1 MKKLSKN
8 LLITMLSCQ
17 GMFIVPMNGKAVEN
31 SKEQLFESTYQSE
44 LVSDSMESSEMI
56 TSDPTTSSDTT
67 TTSISTEEISMSSSE
82 EESKSQETENSIE
95 TNEKKEESSNF
106 TQAKDSNYSF
116 PSSVNNKGENLQ
128 KNLPEIEAMQQVQ
141 QFNKNIETT
150 NEKTTSNTTSVQS
163 EITKDENI
171 HFPKNESVEKFIQ
184 EIGEN
189 AREIGTANDLY
200 ASVMIAQAILE
211 SASGQSQLAQAP
223 NYNLFGIKG
232 SFKGKH
238 ITFETQEDLGNGSY
252 STIQANFKKYDGYK
266 DSLNDYAKLLKEGL
280 TTDPYFY
287 SGAWKS
293 KTNNYQEATSFLTG
307 RYATDSI
314 YDKKLN
320 DLIETYHL
328 MDYDKEIAGPQL
340 NKEGYILPVKS
351 YTISSRFGHR
361 DGEYHRGLDLAANH
375 GEPIYAVKEGT
386 IIKSEFHPSWGN
398 YVVIEHSDG
407 MTTLY
412 AHQEM
417 AVVHVGETIR
427 QGQLIGYVGSTGNS
441 TGPHLH
447 IEFCLDN
454 SLNQSRL
461 VDPERILFK

>member
-8 LLITMLSCQ
+8 LLITILSCQ
-17 GMFIVPMNGKAVEN
+17 GLFIVPMNGKAVEN
-31 SKEQLFESTYQSE
+31 SKEQLFDSTYQSE

-106 TQAKDSNYSF
+106 TQAKDSNFSS

-150 NEKTTSNTTSVQS
+150 NEKTTSVQS
-163 EITKDENI
+163 EITKNENI
-171 HFPKNESVEKFIQ
+171 HFPKNVSVEKFIQ

-412 AHQEM
+412 AHQEK